1 MGLSTGSDF
10 QAMLD
15 EGEDGGKTLF
25 GTALASGQVDD

>member
-1 MGLSTGSDF
+1 MGLSACGDF